1 RVAAALRD
9 YVEGDEPREF
19 LLDSCITPPSMSI
32 KKSNPKC
39 FSGMPIESEGK
50 TTRSV
55 LETPQSPETV
65 PIQSYSPLHHYGMD
79 GFFTMQDPSRYSY
92 FSADN
97 RPNNVIP
104 PRLWDSFW
112 NPFSPLDY
120 YGYPVR
126 SGNLEKKK
134 AYPTWKKKL
143 STKNSKQEDI
153 GQDNKRDMFTDLRQL
168 REEEGIPDLEEETEH
183 EELETRRHRTGQQA
197 RHVYNYPREGTGH
210 GDSTARSHGVEQRS
224 RNATNQARQEV
235 TVEDIDEVDDDD
247 DDDSGDECE
256 HHTNGMQPH
265 AGTTVSQQDTK
276 EESPGFTA
284 YVKKRLT
291 SMDEVIKD
299 LEEQFM
305 TICSAANE
313 VSALLEFGRAQY
325 SSPSSELSA
334 MKMLNPVALFQSAS
348 SRSSSSRF
356 FWNSSSSRDESSDSS
371 SSDFYEESS
380 MVSGSHQS
388 TVGKLFAWEKRL
400 RRSPG
405 EKIRL
410 AYEKVCNQ
418 LKSQD
423 VKGDDPS
430 AVDKTRAA
438 IRDLHTQIKVSI
450 RSIEAVSKRIE
461 AVRDKELQPQISEL
475 VLGYALLLLFPF
487 SWYVPSKLISG
498 HAIRTRRPS
507 TEQLFVVVAP

>member
-1 RVAAALRD
+1 
-9 YVEGDEPREF
+9 
-19 LLDSCITPPSMSI
+19 
-32 KKSNPKC
+32 
-39 FSGMPIESEGK
+39 
-50 TTRSV
+50 
-55 LETPQSPETV
+55 
-65 PIQSYSPLHHYGMD
+65 
-79 GFFTMQDPSRYSY
+79 
-92 FSADN
+92 
-97 RPNNVIP
+97 
-104 PRLWDSFW
+104 
-112 NPFSPLDY
+112 
-120 YGYPVR
+120 
-126 SGNLEKKK
+126 
-134 AYPTWKKKL
+134 
-143 STKNSKQEDI
+143 
-153 GQDNKRDMFTDLRQL
+153 
-168 REEEGIPDLEEETEH
+168 TEH

-475 VLGYALLLLFPF
+475 VLGDASIRIVISEPCWLSRCPSDRDAGRLAAEAAVSEGRHRAIELKTGEIQLDLIKAGSIDQQIKECLCDCLWPVKDPPSYKSSFHD
-487 SWYVPSKLISG
+487 YVQDINNFFDLTLIPLESM
-498 HAIRTRRPS
+498 
-507 TEQLFVVVAP
+507 VY